1 VRGHLTGAHAACI
14 EREDAFVKAGYATL
28 VLGQELRGKAGVTI
42 TGNGDFDLAEVATDG
57 LGGMA

>member
-1 VRGHLTGAHAACI
+1 LGWVNKIPVGGSIWRRRQH
-14 EREDAFVKAGYATL
+14 
-28 VLGQELRGKAGVTI
+28 GQELRGKAGVTI